1 MRKKKERERKKK
13 ERERKKKG
21 RKREKKREREKKK
34 REREKKKGERE
45 RKKKGERER
54 EKKKRERERK
64 KKGERERK
72 YVPLLLPGWMECTA
86 SCVGQCEVLTL
97 LTASGR
103 SDESHRPAP
112 RQHHSTLMPT
122 KTAGRVGRAKKL
134 PHSSPKG
141 ALTTTR
147 PLLVNARPTG
157 ETCAKNFADTCY
169 TAWGPR
175 AGSKRSGIPGETTLH
190 NQGPGTV
197 LRDRTCNTTKRS
209 CGTGLAS

>member
-1 MRKKKERERKKK
+1 MYRVVRWAMRGFDAADSERTVR
-13 ERERKKKG
+13 RES
-21 RKREKKREREKKK
+21 
-34 REREKKKGERE
+34 
-45 RKKKGERER
+45 
-54 EKKKRERERK
+54 
-64 KKGERERK
+64 
-72 YVPLLLPGWMECTA
+72 PT
-86 SCVGQCEVLTL
+86 S
-97 LTASGR
+97 
-103 SDESHRPAP
+103 P

-169 TAWGPR
+169 TASGPR
-175 AGSKRSGIPGETTLH
+175 AGSKRSGTPGETTLH
-190 NQGPGTV
+190 NQGPETV